1 VVKKK
6 QAMGMEFA
14 GTMILAIAV
23 VGSGHMAANLS
34 QDGGIRLLINALA
47 TAVGLA
53 VVIKIGMKISG
64 AHFNP
69 VVTLVMVVLKKISN
83 ELAALYIAAQI
94 LGAVLGV
101 GIANLIYNQNFL
113 MQSSIIR
120 DGSDLFFSELFA
132 TAVLV
137 IIILTFLKKDELIA
151 IYVPIWIFGAIL
163 FTSSTS
169 FANPAITIGR
179 VFTNSFTGIAPDSVL
194 LFVVAQFI
202 GALVGLLLAKNL
214 TIVGKKSDE

>member
-1 VVKKK
+1 MKNKSAV
-6 QAMGMEFA
+6 GIEFA
-14 GTMILAIAV
+14 GTMILALAV

-53 VVIKIGMKISG
+53 VVIKVGIKTSG

-69 VVTLVMVVLKKISN
+69 VVTLVMVILKKISN
-83 ELAALYIAAQI
+83 QLAVTYIAAQV

-101 GIANLIYNQNFL
+101 GIANLIYDQDFL
-113 MQSSIIR
+113 MQSSILR
-120 DGSDLFFSELFA
+120 DGLNLFVSEIFA
-132 TAVLV
+132 TAVL
-137 IIILTFLKKDELIA
+137 IWIILNLGKKDELIA

-179 VFTNSFTGIAPDSVL
+179 VFTNSITGIALDSVL
-194 LFVVAQFI
+194 LFVLAQFI
-202 GALVGLLLAKNL
+202 GAILGLLLAKSLASPGN
-214 TIVGKKSDE
+214 KSDE

>member
-1 VVKKK
+1 MKNKS
-6 QAMGMEFA
+6 AIGMEFA
-14 GTMILAIAV
+14 GTMILALAV

-47 TAVGLA
+47 TAIGLA
-53 VVIKIGMKISG
+53 VVIKVGIKTSG

-69 VVTLVMVVLKKISN
+69 VVTLVMVILKKISN
-83 ELAALYIAAQI
+83 QLAVTYIAAQV

-101 GIANLIYNQNFL
+101 GIANLIYDQDFL
-113 MQSSIIR
+113 MQSSILR
-120 DGSDLFFSELFA
+120 DGLNLFVSEIFA
-132 TAVLV
+132 TAVL
-137 IIILTFLKKDELIA
+137 IWIILNLGKKDELIA

-179 VFTNSFTGIAPDSVL
+179 VFTNSITGIALDSVL
-194 LFVVAQFI
+194 LFVLAQFI
-202 GALVGLLLAKNL
+202 GAILGLLLAKSL
-214 TIVGKKSDE
+214 TSPGNKTDE

>member
-1 VVKKK
+1 MK
-6 QAMGMEFA
+6 QKRAIGMEFI
-14 GTMILAIAV
+14 GTMILAVAI
-23 VGSGHMAANLS
+23 VGSGHMAAYLAE
-34 QDGGIRLLINALA
+34 DGGVKLLLNAIA
-47 TAVGLA
+47 TALGLA
-53 VVIKIGMKISG
+53 VVIKVGMKVSG

-69 VVTLVMVVLKKISN
+69 AVTLVMVVLKKISN
-83 ELAALYIAAQI
+83 ELAALYIAAQV

-137 IIILTFLKKDELIA
+137 LIILTFLKKDELIA

>member
-1 VVKKK
+1 MKNKS
-6 QAMGMEFA
+6 AIGMEFA
-14 GTMILAIAV
+14 GTMILALAV

-53 VVIKIGMKISG
+53 VVIKVGIKTSG

-69 VVTLVMVVLKKISN
+69 VVTLVMVILKKISN
-83 ELAALYIAAQI
+83 QLAVTYIAAQV

-101 GIANLIYNQNFL
+101 GIANLIYDQDFL
-113 MQSSIIR
+113 MQSSILR
-120 DGSDLFFSELFA
+120 DGLNLFVSEIFA
-132 TAVLV
+132 TAVL
-137 IIILTFLKKDELIA
+137 IWIILNLGKKDELIA

-169 FANPAITIGR
+169 FANPAITTGR
-179 VFTNSFTGIAPDSVL
+179 VFTNSITGIALDSVL
-194 LFVVAQFI
+194 LFVLAQFI
-202 GALVGLLLAKNL
+202 GAILGLLLAKSLASPGN
-214 TIVGKKSDE
+214 KSDE